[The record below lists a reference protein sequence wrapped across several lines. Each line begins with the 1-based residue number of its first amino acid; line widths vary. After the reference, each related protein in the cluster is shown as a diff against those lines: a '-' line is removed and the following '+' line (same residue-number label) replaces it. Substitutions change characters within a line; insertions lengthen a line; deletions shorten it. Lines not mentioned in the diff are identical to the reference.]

1 MGSEMCIRDSDKI
14 VTSNISDKYLQ
25 GILIGYA
32 KDVTADSNNLTQS
45 GYLVPAVDFNNLQEV
60 LIITEM
66 KNQ

>member
-1 MGSEMCIRDSDKI
+1 MN
-14 VTSNISDKYLQ
+14 NIKPMDNIWIIPLNEKRLVVVS
-25 GILIGYA
+25 IEIP
-32 KDVTADSNNLTQS
+32 QS